1 MKKIILISGK
11 AGSGKDTFAEELKD
25 QLNEMNRYVLVV
37 HYADLVKHI
46 ATVFYDWNGEKD
58 EYGRGLLQRI
68 GTDIFREYDQDY
80 WINYLQGVIGV
91 LKDRWDYVIIP
102 DCRFP
107 NEITCW
113 DEYDSISVRINRN
126 FKSSL
131 NEKQQQHASETG
143 LDDFEFDVNFS
154 FVDLEDMKNQVSD
167 FIEEKII

>member
-25 QLNEMNRYVLVV
+25 QLNEINRYVLIV

-68 GTDIFREYDQDY
+68 GTDIFREYDKDY
-80 WINYLQGVIGV
+80 WVNHLQGVIGV
-91 LKDRWDYVIIP
+91 LKDRWDYVIVP

-113 DEYDSISVRINRN
+113 DGYDSISVRINRS
-126 FKSSL
+126 FSTSL
-131 NEKQQQHASETG
+131 SEKQQQHASETA

-154 FVDLEDMKNQVSD
+154 FVDLDDVRSQVSD